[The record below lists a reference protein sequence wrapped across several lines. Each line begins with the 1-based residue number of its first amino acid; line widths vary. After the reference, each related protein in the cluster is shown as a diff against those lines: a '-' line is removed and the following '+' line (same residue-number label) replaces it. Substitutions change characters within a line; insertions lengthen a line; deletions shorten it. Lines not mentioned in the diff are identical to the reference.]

1 MVHGTSGAV
10 KVIDPEFCVY
20 GPPGLDVGSL
30 ISGLVLAAI
39 RHIFKAQPDFTAAW
53 RMADSIDLIWKT
65 YAGVLAKQ
73 GLSAKVIEGINSDT
87 VGFAC
92 CEVLRTALGFAGAR
106 GLKFEDKDKER
117 QAQDVAVKLSRYGFQ
132 KMLKL
137 KNRKDAL
144 VKLLRKAISDAGSK
158 VPLLTHQEA
167 NPDLHL
173 CTSGTLIIPA
183 SNLIE

>member
-10 KVIDPEFCVY
+10 KVIDPEFCIY

-30 ISGLVLAAI
+30 ISGLVLAAF
-39 RHIFKAQPDFTAAW
+39 RHTFKAQPDFMAAW

-65 YAGVLAKQ
+65 YAGVLVKQ
-73 GLSAKVIEGINSDT
+73 GLSAKVIEGINWDT

-117 QAQDVAVKLSRYGFQ
+117 QAQDVAVKLGRHCMVDSHKIRRGDTGA
-132 KMLKL
+132 
-137 KNRKDAL
+137 RTDAL
-144 VKLLRKAISDAGSK
+144 RVLTSLLRETVSNSGSMSLIWPCSNLPILLFLT
-158 VPLLTHQEA
+158 PLL
-167 NPDLHL
+167 P
-173 CTSGTLIIPA
+173 
-183 SNLIE
+183 

>member
-39 RHIFKAQPDFTAAW
+39 RHIFKAQPDFAAAW
-53 RMADSIDLIWKT
+53 RMAEAIDMIWKT

-73 GLSAKVIEGINSDT
+73 GLSAEVIEGINSDT

-117 QAQDVAVKLSRYGFQ
+117 QAQDVVVELVT
-132 KMLKL
+132 
-137 KNRKDAL
+137 NRLQMRWDDDDDNDEDL
-144 VKLLRKAISDAGSK
+144 VG
-158 VPLLTHQEA
+158 LLTQNLYQA
-167 NPDLHL
+167 ILRAGTACFCPFACLKPN
-173 CTSGTLIIPA
+173 TSHD
-183 SNLIE
+183 S